1 MNIIQIMLLILSFS
15 SCIQIFLSAFVDEL
29 KYWTVSNGS
38 TDNIHRFFDSSPFSP
53 SNRFV
58 AYTEFPFSPNSIP
71 PNAATVGRIRIF
83 DTISKNNIAV
93 EDSPIWGSQV
103 GSHVQW
109 GQSDKILYYNS
120 ISNPSRNYSF
130 SKPKISGI
138 AFNIVSGE
146 RQILDCPIYH
156 ISPDGRWGICPNLS
170 TIHRTQRGYGIDS
183 EPIRKSLKLDE
194 GIVSSSKADDG
205 IYLTDLKSGKCRLLV
220 TLQAFIEAAGLSIDS
235 PTFGFHTK
243 WSSDSSRIL
252 CVIRTMETAA
262 TNLNSWTLSGIW
274 NGLTKTRSQ
283 VRVQH
288 LFVVHINNSVSQC
301 LRQKNSHHDGE
312 YKVHYILSWASQSF
326 SFRRNKNS
334 AVRVINLPD
343 GNHPNWVANTHV
355 ISMNLEIHQK
365 KDRSHYFGAHEPK
378 IIPLSLWRKYI
389 NTSEHHPDDQFLPR
403 LISQVMGD
411 HGKMFKERNC
421 ELTLIEVFPIGTGH
435 PHFHSGGRYLFLDAY
450 AKERDVVIA
459 HAATPHHGS
468 PAPLLLADKIPL
480 KIVDILLQRE
490 VWLMQVRLA
499 ASSGS
504 STTQERAWRCDMH
517 PVLSLDGQWLAFNA
531 RGDPGLAQSVE
542 RKALNLV
549 VVGSSPTEISFVSK

>member
-1 MNIIQIMLLILSFS
+1 M
-15 SCIQIFLSAFVDEL
+15 
-29 KYWTVSNGS
+29 
-38 TDNIHRFFDSSPFSP
+38 SP

-283 VRVQH
+283 
-288 LFVVHINNSVSQC
+288 
-301 LRQKNSHHDGE
+301 
-312 YKVHYILSWASQSF
+312 SF

-343 GNHPNWVANTHV
+343 GNHPNWVANTH
-355 ISMNLEIHQK
+355 
-365 KDRSHYFGAHEPK
+365 
-378 IIPLSLWRKYI
+378 YI

-490 VWLMQVRLA
+490 VWLMQ
-499 ASSGS
+499 
-504 STTQERAWRCDMH
+504 
-517 PVLSLDGQWLAFNA
+517 
-531 RGDPGLAQSVE
+531 AQVP
-542 RKALNLV
+542 RKKGHGV
-549 VVGSSPTEISFVSK
+549 VICIPF

>member
-1 MNIIQIMLLILSFS
+1 M
-15 SCIQIFLSAFVDEL
+15 
-29 KYWTVSNGS
+29 
-38 TDNIHRFFDSSPFSP
+38 
-53 SNRFV
+53 

-71 PNAATVGRIRIF
+71 SNAATVGRIRIF

-109 GQSDKILYYNS
+109 GQSDNILYYNS
-120 ISNPSRNYSF
+120 ISNHSRNYSF

-156 ISPDGRWGICPNLS
+156 ISPDGQWGICPNLS

-194 GIVSSSKADDG
+194 GIESSSKADDG

-220 TLQAFIEAAGLSIDS
+220 PLQAFIEAAGLSMDT

-262 TNLNSWTLSGIW
+262 TNSNSWTLSGIW
-274 NGLTKTRSQ
+274 NGLTKARSQ

-288 LFVVHINNSVSQC
+288 LFVVHINNSASQC
-301 LRQKNSHHDGE
+301 LRQKKSHHDGE
-312 YKVHYILSWASQSF
+312 YKVQYILSWASQSF

-334 AVRVINLPD
+334 ALRVINLPD

-355 ISMNLEIHQK
+355 ISMNLEIYRK
-365 KDRSHYFGAHEPK
+365 KEPTTSLRHWSVVVLDTDRINSCTNNSRSHYFGAHEPK
-378 IIPLSLWRKYI
+378 IISLSLWRKYI
-389 NTSEHHPDDQFLPR
+389 NTSDHHSDDQFLPR
-403 LISQVMGD
+403 LFSRVMD

-459 HAATPHHGS
+459 HAATLHHGS

-490 VWLMQVRLA
+490 VWLMQVLI
-499 ASSGS
+499 
-504 STTQERAWRCDMH
+504 EKLF
-517 PVLSLDGQWLAFNA
+517 PPNIY
-531 RGDPGLAQSVE
+531 
-542 RKALNLV
+542 RKYIHLL
-549 VVGSSPTEISFVSK
+549 